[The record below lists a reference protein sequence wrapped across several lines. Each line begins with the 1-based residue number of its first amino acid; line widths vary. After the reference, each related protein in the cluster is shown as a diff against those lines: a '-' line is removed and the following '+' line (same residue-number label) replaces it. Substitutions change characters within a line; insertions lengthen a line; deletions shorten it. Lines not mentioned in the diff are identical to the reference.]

1 MIQHLLTLD
10 KGFFTRPASGF
21 SINPTNPYDAVKL
34 PDAVAQIE
42 LRTPIPLRFVALDIQ
57 VPEKQAVV
65 VVSEAF
71 LNELEVSGV
80 PFMLD
85 ENFKSAGEAE
95 TKCFYKVVTEEHSYT
110 REDEKEIFSQAANA
124 LLHYLLSHPPRKVV
138 TPYERM
144 SELVTLSH
152 VVTSDVLLQDGYAF
166 LEDAI
171 SYLCGGKPQS
181 SVSRI
186 VDFCAQNGWVNQL
199 TLVSNEP
206 VYSRIMTS

>member
-10 KGFFTRPASGF
+10 KGFFMRPASGF
-21 SINPTNPYDAVKL
+21 SINPTNPYDAAKL
-34 PDAVAQIE
+34 PDAIAQIE
-42 LRTPIPLRFVALDIQ
+42 LRTPIPLKFVALDIQ
-57 VPEKQAVV
+57 VPDKQTVV

-80 PFMLD
+80 PFILG
-85 ENFKSAGEAE
+85 ESFQSAGEAE
-95 TKCFYKVVTEEHSYT
+95 TKCFYKVATEEHSYT

-124 LLHYLLSHPPRKVV
+124 LLHHLLSHPPRKAV

-152 VVTSDVLLQDGYAF
+152 VVTSDALLQDGYAF

-171 SYLCGGKPQS
+171 SYLCGGQPQS
-181 SVSRI
+181 SVSR
-186 VDFCAQNGWVNQL
+186 VAAFCAQNEWVNQ
-199 TLVSNEP
+199 V
-206 VYSRIMTS
+206 TSHVLSESTGVKA